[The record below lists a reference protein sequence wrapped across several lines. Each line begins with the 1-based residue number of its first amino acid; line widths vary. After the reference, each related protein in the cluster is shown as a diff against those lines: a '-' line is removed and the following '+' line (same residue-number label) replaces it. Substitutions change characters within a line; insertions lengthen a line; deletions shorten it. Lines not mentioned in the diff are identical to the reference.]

1 MRGEISGL
9 VMYPNN
15 RLFYIDNPLN
25 SVRENIYEKYI
36 FYICPVR
43 TFD

>member
-1 MRGEISGL
+1 MRGEISGS

-25 SVRENIYEKYI
+25 PLREIIYEK
-36 FYICPVR
+36 
-43 TFD
+43 